1 MRVER
6 LAVKF
11 SILGPLEISDGNQ
24 RPQRIP
30 FKQRVVLGLLLCRAN
45 RVVPVSALM
54 EALWEDDPPRTAH
67 KNLQVYVSALRRM
80 LGPPAGDSAAERLQ
94 YRPPGYIIRLG
105 GDELDAL
112 RFQELVQAG
121 RRAARAGDPATAADL
136 LSQAMRLWRGPVLP
150 ALASIPAI
158 AAEAEKLNE
167 QYVSAYEDWAE
178 AKLSLGQPVDVVE
191 TVDALVQRYPLRE
204 RLRHAQ
210 MLALYRAGRQTE
222 ALAAFDTT
230 RQMLARELGLPPTPV
245 LTRLYELVLA
255 GDPSLSLVPP
265 ERLPPSGVRTVA
277 TGRTR
282 LTRDI
287 PHFTGRRRQV
297 DMLLNVLSHEAD
309 GGLTAVT
316 GPAGV
321 GKSAIAVHCAHRL
334 GDRFPDGRIFI
345 DMRTPE
351 GQPRPTADLLADLLR
366 GMRVGGPLP
375 DGTPE
380 RAALLREGTYGRR
393 MLFVLDDVATE
404 SQVRA
409 VLGATGDGAVLV
421 TSRRHL
427 GGLDLAVH
435 IGIAPLLETEALE
448 LLGRLIGPDRIAA
461 EPVAARRLV
470 DICGGL
476 PLLVRIVGNKLN
488 GLRHLSLAR
497 WAERLSDERRLLD
510 ELAAGD
516 IQIRSRLAVWYQDL
530 PEEDRVTLH
539 AVARLPTTT
548 FTPGDLAPVLGTDEL
563 RAEAAI
569 ERLIET
575 HLVEV
580 NGAEVNAHGWEDSVQ
595 YTLPPLI
602 RLYVRERVGDPHTGA
617 IPALD
622 RAKIS
627 AT

>member
-1 MRVER
+1 
-6 LAVKF
+6 VKF

-24 RPQRIP
+24 RPQLCP

-54 EALWEDDPPRTAH
+54 EALWEDEPPRTAH
-67 KNLQVYVSALRRM
+67 KNLQVYVSAVRRM
-80 LGPPAGDSAAERLQ
+80 LGQAAGDNTGARLL
-94 YRPPGYIIRLG
+94 YRPPGYVIRLSA
-105 GDELDAL
+105 DELDSL
-112 RFQELVQAG
+112 RFQDLVQAG
-121 RRAARAGDPATAADL
+121 RRAARAGDAATAADL

-150 ALASIPAI
+150 ELASVAAI
-158 AAEAEKLNE
+158 AADADKLNE
-167 QYVSAYEDWAE
+167 QYPTAYEDWAE
-178 AKLSLGQPVDVVE
+178 AKLSLGQHVDVVDS
-191 TVDALVQRYPLRE
+191 VDRLVQRYPLRE

-222 ALAAFDTT
+222 ALAAFDAT
-230 RQMLARELGLPPTPV
+230 RQLLARELGLPPSPV

-255 GDPSLSLVPP
+255 GDPSLTLATP
-265 ERLPPSGVRTVA
+265 ERLAPSGVRTVA

-297 DMLLNVLSHEAD
+297 DMLLNVLGDEAD
-309 GGLTAVT
+309 GGVTTVT

-321 GKSAIAVHCAHRL
+321 GKSALAVHCAHRL

-345 DMRTPE
+345 DLRDPD

-366 GMRVGGPLP
+366 GLRVGGPLP

-380 RAALLREGTYGRR
+380 RAALLRESTYGRR
-393 MLFVLDDVATE
+393 MLFVLDDAATE

-427 GGLDLAVH
+427 SGLDLAVH
-435 IGIAPLLETEALE
+435 IGVAALPETEALD
-448 LLGRLIGPDRIAA
+448 LLCRLIGPDRVAA
-461 EPVAARRLV
+461 EPAAAGRLV
-470 DICGGL
+470 EICRGL

-510 ELAAGD
+510 ELATGD
-516 IQIRSRLAVWYQDL
+516 LQIRSRLAVWYQDL
-530 PEEDRVTLH
+530 AEEDRVTLH
-539 AVARLPTTT
+539 AAACLPTTT
-548 FTPGDLAPVLGTDEL
+548 FSPGDLAPALGSDPQ

-569 ERLIET
+569 ERLVET

-580 NGAEVNAHGWEDSVQ
+580 DGAEVSAHGWEDCVQ
-595 YTLPPLI
+595 YRLPTLI
-602 RLYVRERVGDPHTGA
+602 RLYVRERLGA
-617 IPALD
+617 ADSQVASPAGY
-622 RAKIS
+622 RVPA
-627 AT
+627 A